1 MTAPTPGQAFEIRL
15 NDPQGQLL
23 AEIAEPATTIRS
35 LTLTYAFAL
44 REPDVDWPTVNKA
57 IAARWSMR
65 ALSKIKADAWKKVE
79 LKAAQP

>member
-1 MTAPTPGQAFEIRL
+1 MSETFQVRL

-44 REPDVDWPTVNKA
+44 REQDQVDWPTVNRA

-65 ALSKIKADAWKKVE
+65 ALSKIKADAWKKIE
-79 LKAAQP
+79 QKAARP